1 MEAHPVIVADRLT
14 RRFGDVV
21 AVDDLTLE
29 VYAGEIFGFLGH
41 NGAGK
46 TTTVRLLNGVLAPS
60 GGSARVLGF
69 APDSD
74 GPDLRRRTGVLTETP
89 SLDERL
95 TGRVNLEIYAELYGV
110 PRAKVSRRVG
120 ELLQAF
126 GLAERAGEKVGQY
139 SRGMKQRLALARAL
153 LHEPQILFLD
163 EPTASLDPVAARQV
177 HELITR
183 QSHEQRHTVFL
194 CTHNLVEA
202 QDLCSRVAV
211 LEHGRLVAMGTPRDL
226 ARQLGRSLSLQVEV
240 APEDMAAA
248 LRVLQSLP
256 VTAEATRTPGTIT
269 VMGADRE
276 AIPGLVAGLVAAG
289 IGIYCISP
297 QEPSLEDVYFA
308 LHDEATETLDVI
320 TET

>member
-60 GGSARVLGF
+60 DGSARVLGF
-69 APDSD
+69 SPDSD

-95 TGRVNLEIYAELYGV
+95 TGQVNLEIYAELYGV
-110 PRAKVSRRVG
+110 PRTQVSRRVG
-120 ELLQAF
+120 KLLEAF
-126 GLAERAGEKVGQY
+126 GLAERAGEKVGAY

-183 QSHEQRHTVFL
+183 QSHEQRHTVVL

-202 QDLCSRVAV
+202 QDLCNRVAV
-211 LEHGRLVAMGTPRDL
+211 LEHGRLVALGTPRDL

-240 APEDMAAA
+240 APEDVAAA
-248 LRVLQSLP
+248 LNLLQSKP
-256 VTAEATRTPGTIT
+256 VAVEVSREPGTIAI
-269 VMGADRE
+269 MGADRE
-276 AIPGLVAGLVAAG
+276 AIPGLVAELVAAG
-289 IGIYCISP
+289 IGIYRVSP

-308 LHDEATETLDVI
+308 LHGEATEVI
-320 TET
+320 VA